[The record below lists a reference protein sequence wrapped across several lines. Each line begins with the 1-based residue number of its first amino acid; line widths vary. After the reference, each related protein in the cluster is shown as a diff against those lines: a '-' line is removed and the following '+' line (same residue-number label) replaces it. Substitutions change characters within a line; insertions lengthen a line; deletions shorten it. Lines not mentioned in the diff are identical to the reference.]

1 MECKVVHA
9 VELCDVDG
17 RSVDQHLVIGQ
28 VVGVHLD
35 ESAIVD
41 GVVDTAALNPV
52 ARLGGPADY
61 SALGEIFKMTRP
73 AS

>member
-1 MECKVVHA
+1 LHDLEGH
-9 VELCDVDG
+9 ET
-17 RSVDQHLVIGQ
+17 RQNLVIGQ

-41 GVVDTAALNPV
+41 GIVDTAALNPV

-61 SALGEIFKMTRP
+61 STLGEIFKMTRP
-73 AS
+73 GS